1 MKGSPAKA
9 AGTRGV
15 TPGLPTGYTVY
26 RHPGAPD
33 EGKPGENSRDQSRNP
48 WFTNNLH
55 GIPAPGKGRKR
66 RCSSHR
72 CSGFRLMLCLPG
84 RLRRPSTSPSRR
96 RLPPC
101 TIAVSASAGSRSTWA
116 STTTRPRR
124 LWAGSVRVDCGW
136 VRFRALAALVLVPAV
151 ARFRPLLP
159 VGPVALGRLRT
170 ARRCSYRRI
179 SSCLR
184 RLPFFAFRS
193 ACGAPLALCARSLA
207 RRRIRLSSAPGLF
220 LAFGALAFRA
230 LSALPRLLEALF
242 PLRHPCARVA
252 GFVNPPSVLE
262 HEFGLR
268 LG

>member
-72 CSGFRLMLCLPG
+72 YSGFRLMLCLPG

-136 VRFRALAALVLVPAV
+136 VRLEL
-151 ARFRPLLP
+151 ARFRGHLSSWRGGGVHDAEVETAVPGGIP
-159 VGPVALGRLRT
+159 TADGRAGSVRTYTGRAGSGVRAVGRGDTKLGR
-170 ARRCSYRRI
+170 
-179 SSCLR
+179 
-184 RLPFFAFRS
+184 
-193 ACGAPLALCARSLA
+193 
-207 RRRIRLSSAPGLF
+207 
-220 LAFGALAFRA
+220 
-230 LSALPRLLEALF
+230 
-242 PLRHPCARVA
+242 A
-252 GFVNPPSVLE
+252 G
-262 HEFGLR
+262 
-268 LG
+268 

>member
-184 RLPFFAFRS
+184 RLPFLPS
-193 ACGAPLALCARSLA
+193 GAPVAPLWLFALAPSRGVVSDSLPRRACSSPLA
-207 RRRIRLSSAPGLF
+207 RLHSVRSRLSRACSKRCFHSVTHALGLP
-220 LAFGALAFRA
+220 A
-230 LSALPRLLEALF
+230 S
-242 PLRHPCARVA
+242 
-252 GFVNPPSVLE
+252 
-262 HEFGLR
+262 
-268 LG
+268 